1 MKIWKFMSQLGIG
14 FAVIF
19 LALGICLS
27 TSQMRENIHYLEPQY
42 NRLYLLMMGFLGAA
56 IMSVFSAI
64 CAFAHRLFE
73 AEK

>member
-27 TSQMRENIHYLEPQY
+27 TSKMRVGVTYLEPEY
-42 NRLYLLMMGFLGAA
+42 NRLFLLMMGFLGAA

-73 AEK
+73 VEE